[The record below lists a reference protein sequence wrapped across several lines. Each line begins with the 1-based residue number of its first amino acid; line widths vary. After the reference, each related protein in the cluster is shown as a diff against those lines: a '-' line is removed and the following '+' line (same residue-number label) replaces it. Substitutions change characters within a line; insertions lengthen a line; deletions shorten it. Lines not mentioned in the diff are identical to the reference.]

1 MIYSDFPYKRIDFDK
16 FKSNVEKM
24 IKQFELSETA
34 ENQIRI
40 IQEYQNIQK
49 ETQTYGSIAHL
60 NFARNTKDEKAVE
73 ENKFYDGIGPEIAAI
88 DNQFTKAINNSNFKE
103 ELLNNI

>member
-40 IQEYQNIQK
+40 IQEYQN
-49 ETQTYGSIAHL
+49 SP
-60 NFARNTKDEKAVE
+60 F
-73 ENKFYDGIGPEIAAI
+73 
-88 DNQFTKAINNSNFKE
+88 
-103 ELLNNI
+103 